1 MRRTLAGL
9 ALALTPVAA
18 SAQGVTTV
26 ARVRTTVS
34 DALARRQTSGF
45 VATRRSLES
54 VRASCVLTDSPT
66 SCRSHVDYSLGYL
79 YQTEGSRVGAGRD
92 TLLDRALQY
101 YDSSLAADPNNRAA
115 LYNKALSVRALV
127 GGTRASPESFLR
139 DAAVRDPARGSTYMS
154 LLGDYFW
161 DQARWR
167 DAVGAYRGAL
177 TADPDNAATRA
188 ALVQCYRRWRDPAV
202 LPELL
207 AVGDGWLVRFPE
219 SATDAYR
226 AVVERA
232 LAGARAGEEPEI
244 AGRAIVKLVS
254 VQDRFGDS
262 LLARSVKDT
271 SGLARFAP
279 LLQFEAFLRTASID
293 SAPWWSTGDRRQALA
308 RAALVR
314 GSEASA
320 KGDDAGAERL
330 WLAGV
335 SLASHRSRESVD
347 LQREI
352 ALLYSRRP
360 DIDPR
365 GDKFRR
371 IEDRIFTEKVAALAS
386 GDLEAAQRFH
396 TTLFLIYSQR
406 GTWRSPYPAR
416 NALDQLTW
424 AVRAADERASSE
436 HFYQPLPELRDRLAI
451 VLDSLREDRPRA
463 QLMAMGAVR
472 AWLDVDD
479 PESAQRSARL
489 ARRLGAGT
497 QLAALDALIA
507 RRTRAAASCDRSTL
521 AALEPAAFAARQRFK
536 AFADCRANGG
546 AFAIADTPGFT
557 LIGIEDV
564 QRLERVA
571 SELLVSVGMPPL
583 HAGHLEPA
591 QPNRDAILVAL
602 PTETQPRW
610 LEIEPDERLALRALV
625 ALGDAATGARM
636 RVDSGSIEIAP
647 GAQPI
652 QAAMLDRL
660 RALPGAKA
668 VALVRT
674 LPR

>member
-1 MRRTLAGL
+1 MRRRTLAGL
-9 ALALTPVAA
+9 ALALMPAAA
-18 SAQGVTTV
+18 SAQAVTTV
-26 ARVRTTVS
+26 VRVRTAVS
-34 DALARRQTSGF
+34 DALAKRQTSGF
-45 VATRRSLES
+45 VATRTSLES
-54 VRASCVLTDSPT
+54 VRATCALSDSPT

-79 YQTEGSRVGAGRD
+79 YQTEGTRASAGRD

-115 LYNKALSVRALV
+115 LYNKALSVRAI
-127 GGTRASPESFLR
+127 GAPASPESFLR

-161 DQARWR
+161 DQTRWR

-177 TADPDNAATRA
+177 SADPDNAATRA

-219 SATDAYR
+219 SAADAYR

-232 LAGARAGEEPEI
+232 LAVARAGEEPEI
-244 AGRAIVKLVS
+244 AARAIVKLVS
-254 VQDRFGDS
+254 VQDRFGDT
-262 LLARSVKDT
+262 LLARSAQDT

-279 LLQFEAFLRTASID
+279 LLQLEAFLRTAAID

-320 KGDDAGAERL
+320 KGDDPRAERL

-335 SLASHRSRESVD
+335 NLARYRSRESVD
-347 LQREI
+347 LEREI

-371 IEDRIFTEKVAALAS
+371 IEDRIFVDKGGALAS
-386 GDLEAAQRFH
+386 GDVEAAQRFH

-436 HFYQPLPELRDRLAI
+436 HFYQPLPELRERLAF
-451 VLDSLREDRPRA
+451 VLDSLREDRPAA
-463 QLMAMGAVR
+463 QSMAVGAVR

-479 PESAQRSARL
+479 PQSAQRSARL

-497 QLAALDALIA
+497 HLVALDALIA
-507 RRTRAAASCDRSTL
+507 RRTRTASSCNRSAL
-521 AALEPAAFAARQRFK
+521 AGLEPAAFAARQRFK
-536 AFADCRANGG
+536 AYADCRSNAA

-557 LIGIEDV
+557 LIGIED
-564 QRLERVA
+564 
-571 SELLVSVGMPPL
+571 
-583 HAGHLEPA
+583 
-591 QPNRDAILVAL
+591 
-602 PTETQPRW
+602 
-610 LEIEPDERLALRALV
+610 
-625 ALGDAATGARM
+625 
-636 RVDSGSIEIAP
+636 
-647 GAQPI
+647 
-652 QAAMLDRL
+652 
-660 RALPGAKA
+660 
-668 VALVRT
+668 
-674 LPR
+674 